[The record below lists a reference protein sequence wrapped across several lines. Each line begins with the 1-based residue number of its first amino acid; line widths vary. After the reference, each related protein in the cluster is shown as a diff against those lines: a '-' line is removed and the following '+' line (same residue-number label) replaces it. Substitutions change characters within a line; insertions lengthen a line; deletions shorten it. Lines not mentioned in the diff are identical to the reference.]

1 MNLIIFI
8 NQRVDCLKWSKS
20 HLALISLLFLG
31 LTFNTFG
38 QLEPGY
44 SMYRFNPQVISPSHA
59 GSTKTGEVILMNRQQ
74 WEGIEGSPS
83 TYIFS
88 GNLKIGKQSG
98 IGANGM
104 LDQFGPTKI
113 TSLSVDYA
121 YHAKL
126 TEKWVL
132 SSGFR
137 LGYTNLALNF
147 NETNLYDQGDP
158 NYVNRSIYTFNT
170 GWGIKIAK
178 GDGLFISV
186 SQPRILRYDLG
197 PGFKDVALFY
207 GMVGTK
213 VEANSTIS
221 IYPSAL
227 FRVGAGVPVS
237 WDANVLVNFLGKFDI
252 GSNYRYQDSWGVR
265 TGIKVSKSLY
275 VGYVF
280 EMPTTQASRVNLQSH
295 EIALRYSLKK

>member
-1 MNLIIFI
+1 MKFI
-8 NQRVDCLKWSKS
+8 YFFNQRVDCLKWIKS
-20 HLALISLLFLG
+20 RVALVSLLFLG
-31 LTFNTFG
+31 ISFTTFG

-44 SMYRFNPQVISPSHA
+44 AMYRFNPQVIAPSHA
-59 GSTKTGEVILMNRQQ
+59 GSTSTGELIFMNRQQ
-74 WEGIEGSPS
+74 WLGIEGSPS

-88 GNLKIGKQSG
+88 GNFKIGKQSG

-158 NYVNRSIYTFNT
+158 NYVNRSIYTFNM

-186 SQPRILRYDLG
+186 SQPRISKYDLG

-207 GMVGTK
+207 GMIGTK
-213 VEANSTIS
+213 VEANPTIS

-237 WDANVLVNFLGKFDI
+237 WDANVLVNFSGKIDI

-265 TGIKVSKSLY
+265 TGFKVSKSLY